1 MSWQVQITLVSLIPL
16 VVSIILHFIFKKSD
30 INYWIKQIIIGLI
43 FGAIAVM
50 GTEFGIPIDGAAL
63 NARDAAPLCAGL
75 IFGAPAGVIS
85 GLIGGI
91 ERWFSVYWGVGSYT
105 RVACTVSTI
114 LTGLFGAVLKKKMFD
129 NKIPQW
135 RHALLV
141 GAVAETWHMMMVFIT
156 NMSDI
161 KRAFN
166 VVKICAIPMI
176 TANALSVTIAVFAI
190 NILDKDANFDKHGRI
205 TLSQQFLK
213 GMLVVVLLALSS
225 TSLFTFKLQNAISNN
240 DTTELLQINI
250 NDIKEDVDSRSNK
263 YLLNICYKVKKE
275 LDEDITN
282 DELIKL
288 LDLYDVAEI
297 NVVNYG
303 GIITKSTNFDFI
315 NFNMRS
321 GEQANEF
328 MCLTKDEKEYVQS
341 YQATSSNPNIYRKYA
356 GISLDGGGFLQVGLN
371 AQQFQNELANEV
383 NSIANHKHIGEK
395 GGVVIFD
402 SNKTVVSD
410 SLGYTG
416 EAYQQVLPNFDINSY
431 EELTLNKTL
440 IADNEYYFMYTIAE
454 GYTII
459 SYIPAE
465 EADFSK
471 NIAVYLNI
479 FLQVITFAAIFVLTF
494 FMTKRLVVDNVRSVD
509 KSLQK
514 ITDGDLDTRVN
525 IRINEEFDSLSTEIN
540 ETVDAMKGL
549 IADANKRID
558 DELQYAKEIQASSLP
573 SVFPPFPD
581 RSEFDIYATMD
592 PAKEVGGDFYD
603 FYMINKHTIAF
614 LIADVAGKGIPAAL
628 FMMRAKTILKTYA
641 LGGIEV
647 NDIFTNANY
656 NLCEGNDAGMF
667 VTAWMGILDT
677 KTGELRYA
685 NAGHNRPLLRRK
697 DGTYEYLKGPA
708 GFVLA
713 GMEGI
718 VYKQQSTTLEVGDE
732 IFLYTDGVVEA
743 TDKDK
748 KLYGDDRLHACINIY
763 RDEDSEHLIKKIKE
777 DVDKFYEGAP
787 QFDDITMLSLKYVK
801 QYVHVDKTQ
810 EIK

>member
-1 MSWQVQITLVSLIPL
+1 MSWQLQIGLVSLIPL
-16 VVSIILHFIFKKSD
+16 VVSVILHFVFKKSKLS
-30 INYWIKQIIIGLI
+30 YWPKQIISGLI
-43 FGAIAVM
+43 FGGIAII
-50 GTEFGIPIDGAAL
+50 GTEYGIKVEGAAL
-63 NARDAAPLCAGL
+63 NARDAAPLCAAL
-75 IFGAPAGVIS
+75 IFGAPAGIIS

-91 ERWFSVYWGVGSYT
+91 ERWFAVYWGVGSYT

-114 LTGLFGAVLKKKMFD
+114 ITGLFGATLKKKMFED
-129 NKIPQW
+129 KIPSW
-135 RHALLV
+135 RHALIV

-156 NMSDI
+156 NMADI
-161 KRAFN
+161 ERAFT
-166 VVKICAIPMI
+166 VVEICAIPMI
-176 TANALSVTIAVFAI
+176 VANALSVTLAVLAI
-190 NILDKDANFDKHGRI
+190 NVLDKDANFDRHGKI
-205 TLSQQFLK
+205 TLSQQLLR
-213 GMLVVVLLALSS
+213 GLLVVVLVALSL

-250 NDIKEDVDSRSNK
+250 NDIKEDVDSRADK
-263 YLLNICYKVKKE
+263 YLLSVCYKVEKE
-275 LDEDITN
+275 LDEEITN
-282 DELIKL
+282 EDL
-288 LDLYDVAEI
+288 LPLLEEYDIAEI
-297 NVVNYG
+297 NIVNKAGY
-303 GIITKSTNFDFI
+303 ITHSTYPDFVGFD
-315 NFNMRS
+315 MRS
-321 GEQANEF
+321 GEQSREF
-328 MCLTKDEKEYVQS
+328 IGLTFDEKEFVQA
-341 YQATSSNPNIYRKYA
+341 YQATSSDPNVYRKYA
-356 GISLDGGGFLQVGLN
+356 GISLDNGGFLQIGLN
-371 AQQFQNELANEV
+371 ATQFQNELANEI
-383 NSIANHKHIGEK
+383 SGIATYKHIGEN
-395 GGVVIFD
+395 GGVMILD
-402 SNKTVVSD
+402 SNQVVVSD
-410 SLGYTG
+410 SVGLVG
-416 EAYQQVLPNFDINSY
+416 QNFNDVLPGYDVHSE
-431 EELTLNKTL
+431 EELTLNKFS
-440 IADNEYYFMYTIAE
+440 INGNSYYYMHAVAE

-459 SYIPAE
+459 TFIPTT

-494 FMTKRLVVDNVRSVD
+494 FMTKTLVVDNVRSVD
-509 KSLQK
+509 ESLQK
-514 ITDGDLDTRVN
+514 ITDGNLDTRVN
-525 IRINEEFDSLSTEIN
+525 IRINEEFDSLSNEIN
-540 ETVDAMKGL
+540 ETVDAMKKF
-549 IADANKRID
+549 ISDANKRID

-581 RSEFDIYATMD
+581 RNEFDIYATMD

-603 FYMINKHTIAF
+603 FYMLNKHTIAF

-647 NDIFTNANY
+647 NDIFTNANF

-677 KTGELRYA
+677 ITGELKYA

-697 DGTYEYLKGPA
+697 GGTYEYLKGPS

-748 KLYGDDRLHACINIY
+748 NLYGDDRLHTCINAH
-763 RDEDSEHLIKKIKE
+763 RDEDSEHLINSIKV

-801 QYVHVDKTQ
+801 QYTRNENK
-810 EIK
+810 